1 MLKRKEMV
9 NNMNP
14 INPCND
20 IDTAE
25 DVLKT
30 YERAMR
36 DRKRQG
42 HCLSAEWRY
51 KANNKVTPST
61 FVLRYRPEVL
71 DIVKEV
77 LGILAANERE
87 IFAILRVEY
96 AYTSPYFKKSARAIT
111 QRNQRARRNSLRW
124 YQEVEH
130 ALQIF
135 WSYMQKHQN
144 FEKYFKYSA

>member
-14 INPCND
+14 INACNH

-71 DIVKEV
+71 DMVKEV
-77 LGILAANERE
+77 LH
-87 IFAILRVEY
+87 
-96 AYTSPYFKKSARAIT
+96 
-111 QRNQRARRNSLRW
+111 QSL
-124 YQEVEH
+124 
-130 ALQIF
+130 F
-135 WSYMQKHQN
+135 
-144 FEKYFKYSA
+144 